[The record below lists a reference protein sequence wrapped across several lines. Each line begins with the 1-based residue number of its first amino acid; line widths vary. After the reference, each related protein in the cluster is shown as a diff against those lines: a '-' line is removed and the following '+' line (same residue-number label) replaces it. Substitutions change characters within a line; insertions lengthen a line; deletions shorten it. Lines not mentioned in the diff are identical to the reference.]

1 MGGPFNIQINSV
13 KLNEKKK
20 TSPLDNSGTEEI
32 SVEPG
37 MKVQVD

>member
-20 TSPLDNSGTEEI
+20 TSPLDTSG
-32 SVEPG
+32 SVEAG
-37 MKVQVD
+37 MKVYVD